1 MLAWPHRTEVRGG
14 ERTGSSDV
22 DHLSLKEPKCPRPT
36 KTTWMYGKR
45 AVWWSL
51 LAVLISVLIVACAY
65 YELRP
70 MINGQPV
77 TEHVDKPAATQ

>member
-1 MLAWPHRTEVRGG
+1 MPASDKNDLDLRTTPHR
-14 ERTGSSDV
+14 
-22 DHLSLKEPKCPRPT
+22 L
-36 KTTWMYGKR
+36 YGKR

-70 MINGQPV
+70 MINGQP
-77 TEHVDKPAATQ
+77 ATSGPVESPTANQ